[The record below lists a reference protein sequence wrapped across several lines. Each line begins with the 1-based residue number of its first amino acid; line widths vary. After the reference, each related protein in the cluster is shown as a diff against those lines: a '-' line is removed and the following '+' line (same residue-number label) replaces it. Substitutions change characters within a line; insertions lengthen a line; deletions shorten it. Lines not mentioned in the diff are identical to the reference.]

1 MTKAYHLDMG
11 NRMISLLIAATFV
24 LFQVFALAVAGEEGP
39 PSGHLEHATMS
50 GGDPAHC
57 DQVVDCLA
65 THGVACAVHCM
76 PSGPADMGRLDLNMT
91 ASATFEVP
99 ILARVLPSGLSP
111 SPDGHPPRR
120 RLV

>member
-24 LFQVFALAVAGEEGP
+24 LFQVFALAVSGEEGR
-39 PSGHLEHATMS
+39 PSGHLEHVTMS

-65 THGVACAVHCM
+65 THAIACAVHCM
-76 PSGPADMGRLDLNMT
+76 PSDPADMGRLDLMVT
-91 ASATFEVP
+91 TPTTVELP
-99 ILARVLPSGLSP
+99 ILTSVLPSGSSP
-111 SPDGHPPRR
+111 SPGGHPPRR